1 MARQRRYLVCGL
13 VVFVMSWSL
22 PGSGQKG
29 SPGGEWRAYSADAGS
44 TRYSP
49 LDQITRDNVK
59 SLQVAWTWKFDNFGT
74 PAQTVTT
81 ETTPLMVDGVLYF
94 PAGQRRTVVAA
105 APP

>member
-1 MARQRRYLVCGL
+1 M
-13 VVFVMSWSL
+13 

-29 SPGGEWRAYSADAGS
+29 APGGEWRAYSADEGS

-59 SLQVAWTWKFDNFGT
+59 NVQVAWTWKFDNFDT

-81 ETTPLMVDGVLYF
+81 ETTPLMVNGGLYST
-94 PAGQRRTVVAA
+94 AGQRRTGVAA
-105 APP
+105 SAATGETLWT